1 MKKTKHPPTRAP
13 LHLFGAHSEP
23 WLGEPMA
30 PGTAQR
36 KRRKILRRTGRGM
49 TVVEVLIGLV
59 ILGIVFGSLFSKA
72 CLSGQN
78 SEQAERAAV
87 QTMRKLRPTAKEV
100 SAQCQGVDTNSDGYV
115 TCTVSL
121 DGQFISLDCPTLIQI
136 GNSGCKISRGQI
148 FPALPSN

>member
-1 MKKTKHPPTRAP
+1 MIPILSHAP
-13 LHLFGAHSEP
+13 YMYMPLLFGESKP
-23 WLGEPMA
+23 WLGEPNR

-36 KRRKILRRTGRGM
+36 KRRKIARRTGRGM
-49 TVVEVLIGLV
+49 TLIEVLIGLAV
-59 ILGIVFGSLFSKA
+59 IMIVFGSLFSRA

-78 SEQAERAAV
+78 SDQAERAAV
-87 QTMRKLRPTAKEV
+87 QTVRKLRPTAKDV

-148 FPALPSN
+148 FPSLP

>member
-1 MKKTKHPPTRAP
+1 MKKTKHTPTSAP
-13 LHLFGAHSEP
+13 LLLFGANSKP
-23 WLGEPMA
+23 WLGEPSA

-36 KRRKILRRTGRGM
+36 KRRKITRRTGRGM
-49 TVVEVLIGLV
+49 TLIEVLIGLAV
-59 ILGIVFGSLFSKA
+59 IMIVFGSLFSRA

-78 SEQAERAAV
+78 SDQAERAAV
-87 QTMRKLRPTAKEV
+87 QTVHKLRPSAKDV

-121 DGQFISLDCPTLIQI
+121 DGQFISLECPTLIQI

-148 FPALPSN
+148 FPSL